1 MLPSAKQHTG
11 VCVCVCACRHF
22 LKHTMKLMMLAL
34 LPGPH
39 VFKLTINVE
48 AGFPQQMAH
57 AEVQTDSF
65 VPLNKVVAINCQ
77 TADTRPLLV

>member
-11 VCVCVCACRHF
+11 VCSACRHLCF
-22 LKHTMKLMMLAL
+22 LKHTMKLMMPAL

-65 VPLNKVVAINCQ
+65 VPLNKVVAINRQ

>member
-1 MLPSAKQHTG
+1 
-11 VCVCVCACRHF
+11 
-22 LKHTMKLMMLAL
+22 MMLAL